1 MAAIFLLLL
10 FVPVVTAVLGYA
22 KYGVTGAV
30 IGGLGGLV
38 VVLIGGGV
46 PFGLMLR
53 AERRKYDA
61 HEAERRQWM
70 SSGSPGRGPD
80 PQ

>member
-1 MAAIFLLLL
+1 
-10 FVPVVTAVLGYA
+10 
-22 KYGVTGAV
+22 
-30 IGGLGGLV
+30 
-38 VVLIGGGV
+38 
-46 PFGLMLR
+46 MLR